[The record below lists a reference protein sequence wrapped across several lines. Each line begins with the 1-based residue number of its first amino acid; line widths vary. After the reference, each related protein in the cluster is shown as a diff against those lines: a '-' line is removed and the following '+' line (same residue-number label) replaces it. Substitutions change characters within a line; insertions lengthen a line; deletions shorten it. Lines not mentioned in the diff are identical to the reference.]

1 VDKFEWFGEQLDI
14 VEIPAFEFRVVEI
27 IKVIERP
34 DGVPIVQ
41 QPFANVRTDKTRA
54 AGDQKIHDQT
64 LTMKRRAVESAPVL
78 GRSNAEIELR
88 NLEHLASGFHW
99 SAPSRKFIEANKP
112 QIRMLK
118 LVDDY
123 ELKLKSFYDELMLS
137 FQKHLG
143 RELGEVRSMMQESN
157 DLWTKMIDE
166 MTKQNKT
173 QPKLRIL
180 ALIICHEYSGQ
191 VSDRAQRVH
200 IAARRSPA
208 SKQMPALATYGS
220 QRAQ

>member
-1 VDKFEWFGEQLDI
+1 MGMDRRQHLQWLFNDVNRHIHNFLTSITTLVDHTRNLMKEHF
-14 VEIPAFEFRVVEI
+14 
-27 IKVIERP
+27 IKPEHWEEY
-34 DGVPIVQ
+34 Q
-41 QPFANVRTDKTRA
+41 NKVRTVFASDPLAQFLQDFRNYITHYEVPHIGLEKQF
-54 AGDQKIHDQT
+54 GST
-64 LTMKRRAVESAPVL
+64 LTDAKP
-78 GRSNAEIELR
+78 GELIID
-88 NLEHLASGFHW
+88 LDHLASGFHW

-173 QPKLRIL
+173 
-180 ALIICHEYSGQ
+180 
-191 VSDRAQRVH
+191 
-200 IAARRSPA
+200 
-208 SKQMPALATYGS
+208 
-220 QRAQ
+220 